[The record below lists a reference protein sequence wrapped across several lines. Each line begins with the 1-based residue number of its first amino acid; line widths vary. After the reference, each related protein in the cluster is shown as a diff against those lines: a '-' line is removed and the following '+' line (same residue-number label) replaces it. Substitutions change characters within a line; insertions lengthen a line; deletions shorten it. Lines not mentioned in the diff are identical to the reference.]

1 MQRWRMAR
9 PHIKIHKGEWLV
21 LSERHSDASF
31 MVDIEGEGKTP
42 VEAWR
47 DYTCGLQAVLSGT
60 AREQKALAAQEAN
73 FDAILAESERVVLAE
88 ALRIGKKVLPVILA
102 LVAGIL
108 IGRLYG

>member
-1 MQRWRMAR
+1 MAR

-21 LSERHSDASF
+21 LSERPSDEIF
-31 MVDIEGEGKTP
+31 MVDVEGEGKTP

-47 DYTCGLQAVLSGT
+47 DYACGIQTITAAR
-60 AREQKALAAQEAN
+60 AREQKAMAAQEAN
-73 FDAILAESERVVLAE
+73 FDTIRAESHRVVMAE
-88 ALRIGKKVLPVILA
+88 VMRIGKKVLPVILA